1 MLNGIVDRLRLP
13 PDVST
18 DSKSRLFETL
28 IMIIEISRRG
38 IKQPSTVFMLCSVF
52 ILYASTVTDFAVKT
66 TYVVEY
72 DRLLNTAVAALEA
85 TSSSSINAALDQ
97 FGQRARTISYVIGA
111 LYTINVRSKLLVLI
125 LQY

>member
-18 DSKSRLFETL
+18 DSKSCLFHIP

-38 IKQPSTVFMLCSVF
+38 VKQPSTVFMLCSVF

-66 TYVVEY
+66 IYVVEY
-72 DRLLNTAVAALEA
+72 NRLLNTAVAALEA
-85 TSSSSINAALDQ
+85 TSSSSTDAALSQ
-97 FGQRARTISYVIGA
+97 FGQRARTISYVTGV
-111 LYTINVRSKLLVLI
+111 LYTINVCPKSLFLI
-125 LQY
+125 VHY